1 MQMGALTKLF
11 FELDAFHSSKAA
23 RPLHL
28 FSVFPRI
35 SVEEIPNT
43 ARKAGVGATIEK
55 VGEEVYKLGMTSARK
70 RQHAHGYLIDHGK
83 YWNILVKT
91 IESPVVAGNVAK
103 RWLKRMYPVISRAYI
118 KPKDLLSIMD
128 ELVKIE
134 KSKLEMKGFIL
145 RAHDSPETTKK
156 WPRGK
161 PYSREKI
168 EQIIKS
174 ENQLLEGISFTFQV
188 EETYFSI
195 RIQANGHFVF
205 YEGSQYC
212 FSNFQRLVLSRYNE
226 VAMKNHIFFSNRE
239 RQIIDN
245 KANISKIVL
254 DPIKKMTKP
263 DFESLSSHLSTNYST
278 IVLHSG
284 NPWLML
290 DVIDRDD
297 GSVFDIH
304 GHSSEIQIIPFNRA
318 SPESLMKLVH
328 SIYELFPLA
337 EIKDAT

>member
-1 MQMGALTKLF
+1 MGALTKLF

-23 RPLHL
+23 RPLHV

-35 SVEEIPNT
+35 DVEEIPDI
-43 ARKAGVGATIEK
+43 ARKAGVGATIER
-55 VGEEVYKLGMTSARK
+55 VGEEVYKLGITSARK
-70 RQHAHGYLIDHGK
+70 RQHAYGNLINHGK

-91 IESPVVAGNVAK
+91 VESPIVAGNVAK
-103 RWLKRMYPVISRAYI
+103 QWLKKMYPVISRSYI
-118 KPKDLLSIMD
+118 KPQDLLDVMD
-128 ELVKIE
+128 DLIKIK
-134 KSKLEMKGFIL
+134 KSKLETRGLIL

-168 EQIIKS
+168 ERIIKS
-174 ENQLLEGISFTFQV
+174 ENQLLEGISFTFLI
-188 EETYFSI
+188 EETHFSV

-205 YEGSQYC
+205 YEGGQYC
-212 FSNFQRLVLSRYNE
+212 FSNFQRLVLSRYDE
-226 VAMKNHIFFSNRE
+226 IAMKNHKFFSNRE
-239 RQIIDN
+239 RRIIDD

-263 DFESLSSHLSTNYST
+263 DFENLSTHLGTNYST

-290 DVIDRDD
+290 DVIDRED

-328 SIYELFPLA
+328 NIYELFPLA

>member
-11 FELDAFHSSKAA
+11 FELDAFHSSKVA
-23 RPLHL
+23 RPLHV

-35 SVEEIPNT
+35 KVEEVPNT
-43 ARKAGVGATIEK
+43 ARKTGVGATIEK
-55 VGEEVYKLGMTSARK
+55 IGEEARK
-70 RQHAHGYLIDHGK
+70 RQHAYGYLINHGT

-91 IESPVVAGNVAK
+91 IESPIVAGNVAK
-103 RWLKRMYPVISRAYI
+103 RWLKRMYPVISRSYI
-118 KPKDLLSIMD
+118 KPKDLLNIMD

-134 KSKLEMKGFIL
+134 KSKLEMRGFIL

-161 PYSREKI
+161 PYSRERI
-168 EQIIKS
+168 ERVIKS
-174 ENQLLEGISFTFQV
+174 ENQLLEGISFTFQI
-188 EETYFSI
+188 EETYFSV

-205 YEGSQYC
+205 YEGGQYC
-212 FSNFQRLVLSRYNE
+212 FSNFQRLVLSRYDE
-226 VAMKNHIFFSNRE
+226 VAVKNRVFFSNRE
-239 RQIIDN
+239 RRIIDN
-245 KANISKIVL
+245 KIKISKIVL
-254 DPIKKMTKP
+254 DPLKKMTKT

-290 DVIDRDD
+290 DVIDRGD

-304 GHSSEIQIIPFNRA
+304 GHSSGIQIIPFNRA

-328 SIYELFPLA
+328 NIYELFPLA
-337 EIKDAT
+337 EIKEAI

>member
-23 RPLHL
+23 RPLHV

-35 SVEEIPNT
+35 GVEEIPST
-43 ARKAGVGATIEK
+43 ARKAGVSATIEK
-55 VGEEVYKLGMTSARK
+55 IGEEVYKLGMTSARK

-91 IESPVVAGNVAK
+91 IESPIVAGNVAK
-103 RWLKRMYPVISRAYI
+103 RWLKRMYPVISRSYI
-118 KPKDLLSIMD
+118 KPQDLLSIMD

-134 KSKLEMKGFIL
+134 KSRLEMKGFIL
-145 RAHDSPETTKK
+145 RAHDRPETTKK

-161 PYSREKI
+161 PYSRKEI
-168 EQIIKS
+168 ERVIKS

-195 RIQANGHFVF
+195 RIQANGHSVF
-205 YEGSQYC
+205 YEGGQYC

-226 VAMKNHIFFSNRE
+226 VAMKNHKFFSNRE
-239 RQIIDN
+239 RRVIDG

-263 DFESLSSHLSTNYST
+263 DFESLSSHLSINYST

-290 DVIDRDD
+290 DVIDRED
-297 GSVFDIH
+297 GSVFDIY

-328 SIYELFPLA
+328 NIYELFPLA
-337 EIKDAT
+337 EIKAAT

>member
-23 RPLHL
+23 RPLHV
-28 FSVFPRI
+28 FSAFPRI
-35 SVEEIPNT
+35 EVEEIPST

-55 VGEEVYKLGMTSARK
+55 IGEEVYKLGMTSARK
-70 RQHAHGYLIDHGK
+70 RRHAHGYLIDHGK

-91 IESPVVAGNVAK
+91 IESPIVAGNVAE
-103 RWLKRMYPVISRAYI
+103 RWLKRMYPVISRSYI
-118 KPKDLLSIMD
+118 KPQDLLNIMD

-145 RAHDSPETTKK
+145 RAHDRPETTKK

-161 PYSREKI
+161 PYSRKEI
-168 EQIIKS
+168 ERVIKS

-195 RIQANGHFVF
+195 RIQANGHSVF
-205 YEGSQYC
+205 YEGGQYC

-226 VAMKNHIFFSNRE
+226 VAMKNHKFFSNRE
-239 RQIIDN
+239 RRVIDN

-254 DPIKKMTKP
+254 NPAKKMTKP
-263 DFESLSSHLSTNYST
+263 DFEGLSSHLSTDYST

-290 DVIDRDD
+290 DVIDRED
-297 GSVFDIH
+297 GSVFDIY

-328 SIYELFPLA
+328 NIYELFPLA